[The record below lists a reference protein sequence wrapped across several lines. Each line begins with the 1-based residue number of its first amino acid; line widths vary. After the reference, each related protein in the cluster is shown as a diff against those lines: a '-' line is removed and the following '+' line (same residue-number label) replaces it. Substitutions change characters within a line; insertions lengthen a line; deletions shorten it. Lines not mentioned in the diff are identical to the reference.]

1 MTTSSEVSSP
11 ETDSHFD
18 GFTRWRFRDVT
29 VFGVNADATLAGFA
43 RTFRGFLADPTPRVL
58 WDVRECSL
66 SRLAHGHLRWL
77 VGELTR
83 ADLQK
88 RPSGRSAF
96 VCPGDDDYNTLRIL
110 VAYAEANDYR
120 IELAVFRDIDE
131 ARRWLFDDRSR
142 DRSAN
147 PATRR
152 AGGRSSG

>member
-1 MTTSSEVSSP
+1 MTTSPEASSP

-43 RTFRGFLADPTPRVL
+43 RTFRDFLSDPTPRVL

-66 SRLAHGHLRWL
+66 SRLVHGHLRWL
-77 VGELTR
+77 VGELMR

-88 RPSGRSAF
+88 RPRGKSAF
-96 VCPGDDDYNTLRIL
+96 VCPRDDDYNTLRIL

-131 ARRWLFDDRSR
+131 ARCWLFDDRSR
-142 DRSAN
+142 DR
-147 PATRR
+147 PTETATR
-152 AGGRSSG
+152 AAAGRSSG